1 MLSFAALVAVPTA
14 CEEEDGPTGAPSIE
28 LNTGT
33 LEFNKESETKAIEL
47 VATRDWKV
55 TIPEDVDWLS
65 VDPKSGK
72 GNGKTTTVQIK
83 VLANEGMD
91 REASIVFTI
100 GFEDKALTVKQ
111 TGTGSPEDNCM
122 KISEVR
128 AKGNGSVLG
137 DNSVICGTVI
147 SNAGLNN
154 LTSKKIVILQ
164 DETGGIELYL
174 TGNST
179 LNRGD
184 KVLVDLSGVTLSEYA
199 GLLQVT
205 DFSAEKITLISS
217 DNEIVAKK
225 VTMTDFLA
233 NKYESQ
239 YVEISNVQVAD
250 ADLSKTWVQNDSHS
264 SITIVDNEGHSF
276 VVRSSKYSSFGA
288 ENVPDGSGTI
298 KGIAAIFNSTIQLIF
313 SDADDY
319 AGLTGERFSGGGSG
333 GELPGGSGE
342 GTEASPYNVA
352 KALNIINSGSIP
364 TDKVYVKGKIS
375 KLGEYGGEQYGN
387 YTYFI
392 SDDGSASNE
401 LEVFRGYYLN
411 GDRFTSDDQIK
422 VGDEVVVLGQ
432 LVMYNTTP
440 EITTGSSIVSINGE
454 GGSTGGNEPVAM
466 SISDFI
472 GASSNTQ
479 AILTGTVVATY
490 SKGFIFTDGADYL
503 LAYDGTTCPAKEG
516 DYVKITGLRATYSK
530 LPQIAK
536 LSTDTSLAVEVLSSG
551 NSFTLPA
558 AKALKGSE
566 VDAYTNTK
574 TELVSFEGQLI
585 KDGNYYNIIVPGAT
599 KRKGGAQYPEASLGL
614 DSFLDANVKVTG
626 FVSAIQDAYL
636 NLMVTSVVVSSGPY
650 FNVSTNALSVAA
662 SATSATFNIT
672 SNVDWT
678 VASDNADY
686 TVSPASGNGNG
697 TVTVSFPANTGD
709 AKTVKLTVS
718 TTADAAV
725 KSYEVVLTHKSVNE
739 VNNVTLTF
747 PGGNKTAISAYDKT
761 WEVELSDFTWAIA
774 NFNNNNNKW
783 DYIKCGSK
791 KAASVAH
798 IATSTLISSEISK
811 VVVTVDVS
819 ETDKINEVYLQVSSK
834 ADFSDTL
841 EKVSMTLASGEN
853 AFTIASPVANAYYK
867 LVFDCAQTTNNGI
880 ITISKVEYIAK

>member
-1 MLSFAALVAVPTA
+1 MKIRNIFLSILSLAALAVIPTA
-14 CEEEDGPTGAPSIE
+14 CEEEDGPSGAPSIE
-28 LNTGT
+28 LSEGT
-33 LEFNKESETKAIEL
+33 IEFEKAGETKT
-47 VATRDWKV
+47 VKVTATRDWKV
-55 TIPEDVDWLS
+55 DVPSTIDWIS

-72 GNGKTTTVQIK
+72 GNGKATDVKIT
-83 VLANEGMD
+83 VLANDGMD

-111 TGTGSPEDNCM
+111 AGTGSPEDNCM

-174 TGNST
+174 TESST

-184 KVLVDLSGVTLSEYA
+184 KVLVDLSGITLSEYA

-205 DFSAEKITLISS
+205 DFSSEKITLISS

-288 ENVPDGSGTI
+288 ENVPGGSGTI

-333 GELPGGSGE
+333 GELPGGLGE

-411 GDRFTSDDQIK
+411 GDRFTSADQIK

-440 EITTGSSIVSINGE
+440 EITTGSSIVSINGG

-503 LAYDGTTCPAKEG
+503 LAYDGNTCPAKEG
-516 DYVKITGLRATYSK
+516 DYVKITGLRATYSG

-536 LSTDTSLAVEVLSSG
+536 LSTDTSLAVEVKSSG

-558 AKALKGSE
+558 AKALAGSE
-566 VDAYTNTK
+566 VDGYTNTK
-574 TELVSFEGQLI
+574 TELVSFEGTLVQS
-585 KDGNYYNIIVPGAT
+585 GNYYNINIPGAT
-599 KRKGGAQYPEASLGL
+599 KQGGVQYPTDALNIS
-614 DSFLDANVKVTG
+614 SFLDKSVKVTG
-626 FVSAIQDAYL
+626 FVSAIQSKYL
-636 NLMVTSVVVSSGPY
+636 NLMAVSIEESNSPY
-650 FNVSTNALSVAA
+650 LAVSEIAISADA
-662 SATSATFNIT
+662 SATSATFEIT

-686 TVSPASGNGNG
+686 TVSPASGNGNA

-709 AKTVKLTVS
+709 AKTVTLTVS
-718 TTADAAV
+718 TTADVAT
-725 KSYEVVLTHKSVNE
+725 KSYNVVLTHRSVSSANSITWSGAADWKIDSDAKTMSLTSGSYTIFAKKNDGSTAPT
-739 VNNVTLTF
+739 VNGQYYDARVYAKGSVTISTTGSPMTRIVFNISTQGLKRLA
-747 PGGNKTAISAYDKT
+747 PITADTGTIATQSVGDKT
-761 WEVELSDFTWAIA
+761 VTWT
-774 NFNNNNNKW
+774 
-783 DYIKCGSK
+783 GS
-791 KAASVAH
+791 
-798 IATSTLISSEISK
+798 ATS
-811 VVVTVDVS
+811 VTFTVGD
-819 ETDKINEVYLQVSSK
+819 K
-834 ADFSDTL
+834 ADYGSDG
-841 EKVSMTLASGEN
+841 SGKAGQLDFNSIDIE
-853 AFTIASPVANAYYK
+853 
-867 LVFDCAQTTNNGI
+867 
-880 ITISKVEYIAK
+880 

>member
-1 MLSFAALVAVPTA
+1 MLSFAALAVIPTA
-14 CEEEDGPTGAPSIE
+14 CEEEDGPSGAPSIE
-28 LNTGT
+28 LSEGT
-33 LEFNKESETKAIEL
+33 IEFEKAGETKT
-47 VATRDWKV
+47 VKVTATRDWKV
-55 TIPEDVDWLS
+55 DVPSTIDWIS

-72 GNGKTTTVQIK
+72 GNGKATDVKIT
-83 VLANEGMD
+83 VLANDGMD

-100 GFEDKALTVKQ
+100 GFEDKALSVKQ
-111 TGTGSPEDNCM
+111 AGTGSPEDNCM

-217 DNEIVAKK
+217 DNEIVARK

-239 YVEISNVQVAD
+239 YVEIISNVQVAD

-276 VVRSSKYSSFGA
+276 VVRSSKYSSFGT
-288 ENVPDGSGTI
+288 ENVPGGSGTI

-401 LEVFRGYYLN
+401 LEV
-411 GDRFTSDDQIK
+411 
-422 VGDEVVVLGQ
+422 
-432 LVMYNTTP
+432 
-440 EITTGSSIVSINGE
+440 
-454 GGSTGGNEPVAM
+454 
-466 SISDFI
+466 
-472 GASSNTQ
+472 
-479 AILTGTVVATY
+479 
-490 SKGFIFTDGADYL
+490 
-503 LAYDGTTCPAKEG
+503 
-516 DYVKITGLRATYSK
+516 
-530 LPQIAK
+530 
-536 LSTDTSLAVEVLSSG
+536 
-551 NSFTLPA
+551 
-558 AKALKGSE
+558 
-566 VDAYTNTK
+566 
-574 TELVSFEGQLI
+574 
-585 KDGNYYNIIVPGAT
+585 
-599 KRKGGAQYPEASLGL
+599 
-614 DSFLDANVKVTG
+614 
-626 FVSAIQDAYL
+626 
-636 NLMVTSVVVSSGPY
+636 
-650 FNVSTNALSVAA
+650 
-662 SATSATFNIT
+662 
-672 SNVDWT
+672 
-678 VASDNADY
+678 
-686 TVSPASGNGNG
+686 
-697 TVTVSFPANTGD
+697 
-709 AKTVKLTVS
+709 
-718 TTADAAV
+718 
-725 KSYEVVLTHKSVNE
+725 
-739 VNNVTLTF
+739 
-747 PGGNKTAISAYDKT
+747 
-761 WEVELSDFTWAIA
+761 
-774 NFNNNNNKW
+774 
-783 DYIKCGSK
+783 
-791 KAASVAH
+791 
-798 IATSTLISSEISK
+798 
-811 VVVTVDVS
+811 
-819 ETDKINEVYLQVSSK
+819 
-834 ADFSDTL
+834 
-841 EKVSMTLASGEN
+841 
-853 AFTIASPVANAYYK
+853 
-867 LVFDCAQTTNNGI
+867 
-880 ITISKVEYIAK
+880 